1 MFLLQ
6 TSPSVTFQPADLL
19 PRDQKQWPSVY
30 DAQKVRFHWIVFQ
43 NKEQGKL
50 TAVESH
56 SSDVTETVLVHTESL
71 LLKEGP

>member
-6 TSPSVTFQPADLL
+6 ASSSVTFQPADLL
-19 PRDQKQWPSVY
+19 PGYQKQWPAVY
-30 DAQKVRFHWIVFQ
+30 DAQNIRFHWKVFQ

-56 SSDVTETVLVHTESL
+56 SFDVIETVLVHTESL
-71 LLKEGP
+71 LLKEDP